1 MPASPKEW
9 DMDSD
14 QIHVAYKKAQ
24 TVEDTGTGIV
34 GLIITLRRERGT
46 DKVNSL
52 VVMGQIPDPV
62 LPLDAGQLT
71 QAERKFATIWPD
83 QFGRL
88 KLVRPPIDTNP
99 FT

>member
-1 MPASPKEW
+1 
-9 DMDSD
+9 MDSD
-14 QIHVAYKKAQ
+14 QIRVAYKKAQ

-34 GLIITLRRERGT
+34 GLIITLRREPGT

-62 LPLDAGQLT
+62 LPLDTGQPT

-83 QFGRL
+83 QFARL
-88 KLVRPPIDTNP
+88 KLVGPVSETNP
-99 FT
+99 IT